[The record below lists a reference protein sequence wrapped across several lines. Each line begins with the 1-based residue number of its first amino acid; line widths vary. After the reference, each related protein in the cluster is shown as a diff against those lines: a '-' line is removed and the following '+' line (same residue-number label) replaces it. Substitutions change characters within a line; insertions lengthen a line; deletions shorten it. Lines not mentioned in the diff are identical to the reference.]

1 MLVLEKIYKSY
12 GPTPVLAN
20 VNIRVTKK
28 EMVCLSG
35 PSGTGKSTLLRIAAG
50 IELPD
55 KGIVKQGSRGMGFS
69 FQEPVLLP
77 WKTVMKNMEF
87 VAGYRK
93 KDKASL
99 HELLARL
106 GLDRKPECCPST
118 LSGGMKKG
126 FPLPWPFRLILICSF

>member
-93 KDKASL
+93 KIRPPFTNFWPVWAL
-99 HELLARL
+99 
-106 GLDRKPECCPST
+106 T
-118 LSGGMKKG
+118 VNLSVV
-126 FPLPWPFRLILICSF
+126 PAP